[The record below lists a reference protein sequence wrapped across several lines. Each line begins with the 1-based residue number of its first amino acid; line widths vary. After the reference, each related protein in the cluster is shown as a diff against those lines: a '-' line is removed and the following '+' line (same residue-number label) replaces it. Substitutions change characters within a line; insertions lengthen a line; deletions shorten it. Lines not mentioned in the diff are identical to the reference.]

1 MATNCQIL
9 TTGYQ
14 LAVNECA
21 QLTAGVW
28 HNRIYLASLRE
39 VLTWTE
45 SSSIDNQYENVTFD
59 PGDGFYELEVEKD
72 TVIWRNEYDEASKS
86 FIQSLSFRIPDLSIT
101 ARNFLQSTKGPDMVV
116 IAQTKAGP
124 FQILGKDSGA
134 QLFSLVGSSEGEEV
148 GYAVEFRA
156 SNMDELSPHFFI
168 TSTAATLALLD
179 SKVTTT

>member
-1 MATNCQIL
+1 MAQNCSVLTGGYIL
-9 TTGYQ
+9 AQ
-14 LAVNECA
+14 NECA

-39 VLTWTE
+39 VLSWTE
-45 SSSIDNQYENVTFD
+45 SMSTDNLYTNVTFGA
-59 PGDGFYELEVEKD
+59 GDGFYELEVEKD

-86 FIQSLSFRIPDLSIT
+86 FIQALSFRIPDLSIT
-101 ARNFLQSTKGPDMVV
+101 ARNFLQSTKGPDMVL
-116 IAQTKAGP
+116 IAQLKAGP
-124 FQILGKDSGA
+124 FQIIGKDSGA

-156 SNMDELSPHFFI
+156 QNMDELSPHFLSTDVPSTI
-168 TSTAATLALLD
+168 TLLN